1 MAGRKSALCTTA
13 RPYLPRPTDVGK
25 YLLKEW
31 RQHPSRVAAG
41 VLALSDTDHTHF
53 MRTVATFRPDEM
65 VEFDPA
71 PILAQVKASGAAK
84 FVLWLTH
91 PDGDPRPRIN
101 DNPALSDRLR
111 ASAHESG
118 CEMSDVVLIGYGA
131 FYSQTIEGGLDA

>member
-1 MAGRKSALCTTA
+1 MAGRKSALCTTT
-13 RPYLPRPTDVGK
+13 RPYLPRPMDVGK

-41 VLALSDTDHTHF
+41 VLALSDTNHTHF

-71 PILAQVKASGAAK
+71 PLLAQVLASGASK

-91 PDGDPRPRIN
+91 PDGDPRPQPT
-101 DNPALSDRLR
+101 DNPALADRLR
-111 ASAHESG
+111 ESAHGAG
-118 CEMSDVVLIGYGA
+118 CEMADVVLIGYGA
-131 FYSQTIEGGLDA
+131 FHSRAIEGGLDV